1 MSLFLVISWT
11 TALTQWGMVV
21 HAFDPCAQGAE
32 AGRFM
37 GSGLES
43 EFQEKLGLHRETL
56 SHKQQW
62 QQ

>member
-32 AGRFM
+32 AEINGFW
-37 GSGLES
+37 S
-43 EFQEKLGLHRETL
+43 REWVPGKVGATQRNPL
-56 SHKQQW
+56 S
-62 QQ
+62 